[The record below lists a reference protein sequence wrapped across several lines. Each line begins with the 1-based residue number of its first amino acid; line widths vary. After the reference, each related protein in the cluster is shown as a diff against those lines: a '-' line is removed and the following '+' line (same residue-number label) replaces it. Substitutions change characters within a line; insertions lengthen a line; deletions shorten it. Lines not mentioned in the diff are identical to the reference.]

1 MTTVHAYTA
10 TQKLQDGPDRGGN
23 KRAARA
29 AAENTIPHSTGAAK
43 AIGLVIPE
51 LNGKLKGHAQRVA
64 VADGSITELTTILDT
79 KVTEEQVN
87 EVLTNYTKNN
97 PSFGFNDDEIVS
109 SDVIGTTFGG
119 IFDPTQTEVVTTD
132 DYQLIKTVSWYDN
145 EYGFVCQMVRVLNKL
160 AKI

>member
-1 MTTVHAYTA
+1 MPGIQHHKYLYMQSEISWFLEIKET
-10 TQKLQDGPDRGGN
+10 LRSN
-23 KRAARA
+23 
-29 AAENTIPHSTGAAK
+29 
-43 AIGLVIPE
+43 
-51 LNGKLKGHAQRVA
+51 
-64 VADGSITELTTILDT
+64 
-79 KVTEEQVN
+79 
-87 EVLTNYTKNN
+87 
-97 PSFGFNDDEIVS
+97 DEIVS